1 MSLSDRLLLV
11 QQAIARLAGCIWPA
25 VSLMYAT
32 PVEARYRGLA
42 RPLRC
47 RKMRR
52 GIVDGSHVG
61 LAAFERPD
69 CHPSMSKLQCKTDEK
84 KGVDKAK
91 LLRGVVQA
99 ARE

>member
-1 MSLSDRLLLV
+1 
-11 QQAIARLAGCIWPA
+11 
-25 VSLMYAT
+25 
-32 PVEARYRGLA
+32 
-42 RPLRC
+42 
-47 RKMRR
+47 MRR

-91 LLRGVVQA
+91 LLRVVVQA